1 MAKKVKKTDLPQL
14 PDIPITTARLENLA
28 GILASTCRDDIYS
41 EVGKQ
46 ELSKMGVKKRE
57 LCMIAGMFSIGFK
70 VATRAIELGA
80 TIECER
86 VLGDDQWL
94 TFACSGEEPNLQGEE
109 DEQT

>member
-1 MAKKVKKTDLPQL
+1 MPKKAKKNTTPTL
-14 PDIPITTARLENLA
+14 PDIPITAARLESLA
-28 GILASTCRDDIYS
+28 SILAATCRDDIYS

-70 VATRAIELGA
+70 VAVRAVELGA
-80 TIECER
+80 TLDVDR

-94 TFACSGEEPNLQGEE
+94 GFACSGEEPSLQGED
-109 DEQT
+109 DE

>member
-1 MAKKVKKTDLPQL
+1 MPKKAKKGNSPTL
-14 PDIPITTARLENLA
+14 PDIPITSARLDNLA
-28 GILASTCRDDIYS
+28 GILAGACRVDIYA

-70 VATRAIELGA
+70 VAVRAMELGA
-80 TIECER
+80 TIDVDR

-94 TFACSGEEPNLQGEE
+94 SFACSGEDPNPGS
-109 DEQT
+109 DE

>member
-1 MAKKVKKTDLPQL
+1 MANKAKKQHLPAL
-14 PDIPITTARLENLA
+14 PDIPITNARVENLA

-46 ELSKMGVKKRE
+46 ELSKMGAKKRE

-80 TIECER
+80 TIDCER

-94 TFACSGEEPNLQGEE
+94 AFACSGEEPDLQKEE
-109 DEQT
+109 DE

>member
-1 MAKKVKKTDLPQL
+1 MPKRSKKDKAPAL
-14 PDIPITTARLENLA
+14 PDIPITSARLDKLASILA
-28 GILASTCRDDIYS
+28 GACRDDIYA

-70 VATRAIELGA
+70 VAVRAMELGA
-80 TIECER
+80 TVDVDR

-94 TFACSGEEPNLQGEE
+94 TFACSGEDPNLQQE
-109 DEQT
+109 DE